1 VKNFRNTSYLYSLTV
16 FIAAMATFIAFV
28 LSVPLDFQRYWAD
41 ILLATSVVIWLAH
54 YRLRFE
60 HYQATLSHTLILT
73 LGLSIGILPAL
84 IPLTAGILL
93 YSIIDLSRNHRYRSD
108 GFHREGILTQWLA
121 IWGRQVLA
129 NSLGLVLYS
138 WLGGRLTS
146 EPGILPSFWPFIG
159 CVIGF
164 SLVYLS
170 LHWLDPMERRHH
182 KSNHR
187 EVLALITITL
197 APAPIVLLAATAF
210 GFLGTASFLIYCV
223 TLAIAAPIF
232 KSLTQM
238 EIKLRQR
245 AEALGLLSELT
256 SPLISSYD
264 PDVIFELILNTS
276 ISIGCGDLCLINAFG
291 PSGLEGG
298 TAHSINISDEMKSAW
313 SVFILEHDEHT
324 EGSRKAESFYFAHIV
339 DPDIPHE
346 LATLLSDEGIVSL
359 ACLSLYA
366 SQVLLGRLTIFSTE
380 PMNYNNRRRELL
392 TLFASQAAFALS
404 NAFAHAI
411 ADRTLSIQSEQLS
424 RLEEI
429 NRQLTASSVSD
440 NLYEIILDH
449 AIQATSADWGYLAL
463 HRPETGRL
471 HLVAHQSDPNK
482 PKEFESEPTFSVEEG
497 IFGRAFRT
505 GQLLNVQKSIADVDL
520 VDPLGTN
527 AESVLCVP
535 LCGPEAMLG
544 VIGVESSKLQA
555 FNQSQEQFLL
565 QLSAYAANAL
575 HHAHIYHELQNRLTE
590 QSLLYQA
597 STQIAE
603 SLESDAVG
611 MAIADSLRVAVQSD
625 IASVYRWVEDDHS
638 LNLLARID
646 EGRPSRKAHS
656 CPDIKSLLGHAQCIK
671 DRVSMQWSS
680 FEEVSQAEREYLRD
694 NYGNGRLLLLPLC
707 IGERTLGIVE
717 IYRRDPIPFHENA
730 IRSAQSIV
738 IQASIALENT
748 DLFNKISKSHNRLL
762 AVLNSTR
769 EGILL
774 IDTEGTI
781 LIANQQIESLIG
793 IKPEDLLQLPID
805 DPSLDLA
812 SHLGYN
818 PTDLRQLA
826 TSLRNGR
833 AQLAGTATFK
843 DSTKTYFRIDTP
855 VYDSTDQLIGWLISV
870 RDISE
875 QKEIEETR
883 EQLTEMIV
891 HDLRSP
897 LTAILNSLLLLRR
910 ELNGK
915 KTSSVA
921 EQAIAVADRSVNQM
935 LGLVNSLLDIS
946 RLESGKLKIS
956 TEDVQIKPLMI
967 ELRDRFQL
975 EANTIGIILK
985 TDFDKADVHGY
996 IDREKIQR
1004 VIANLLDNAL
1014 KFTPVGGEIEL
1025 GYTKKEHEIYIW
1037 VSDTGPGIPK
1047 EFQEKIFERY
1057 SQIPG
1062 TTGRRRGT
1070 GLGLAFA
1077 KLAVEAHQGRL
1088 WVEQNPLGGSVF
1100 MISLPIKT
1108 SS

>member
-1 VKNFRNTSYLYSLTV
+1 VKNIRDTSYQYSLVVVIAAMVV
-16 FIAAMATFIAFV
+16 FIAFA
-28 LSVPLDFQRYWAD
+28 LSVPSDFRRYWAD
-41 ILLATSVVIWLAH
+41 ILLAASVVVWLAH
-54 YRLRFE
+54 YRLQFE
-60 HYQATLSHTLILT
+60 HYQATLSHALILT
-73 LGLSIGILPAL
+73 LGLSIGTLPAL
-84 IPLTAGILL
+84 IALTSGLL
-93 YSIIDLSRNHRYRSD
+93 VYSIIDLFRNRRYQGA
-108 GFHREGILTQWLA
+108 GFHREGSLTQWLV
-121 IWGRQVLA
+121 IWGRQVLP
-129 NSLGLVLYS
+129 STLGLGLYS

-159 CVIGF
+159 CVVGF
-164 SLVYLS
+164 SMVYLA
-170 LHWLDPMERRHH
+170 LHWLDPMERRHQQ
-182 KSNHR
+182 NNRR
-187 EVLALITITL
+187 EVIALITITL

-210 GFLGTASFLIYCV
+210 GFLRTASFLIYCV
-223 TLAIAAPIF
+223 ILAIAAPIF

-264 PDVIFELILNTS
+264 PDVIFKLILNTS
-276 ISIGCGDLCLINAFG
+276 ISIGCGDLCLINTFA

-298 TAHSINISDEMKSAW
+298 TDQSINISNEMKSRW
-313 SVFILEHDEHT
+313 SAFLLEHEGHT
-324 EGSRKAESFYFAHIV
+324 SGSDKMEAFYFDRLDESDLPLA
-339 DPDIPHE
+339 
-346 LATLLSDEGIVSL
+346 LATLLSDEGVVSL
-359 ACLSLYA
+359 ACLPLYA
-366 SQVLLGRLTIFSTE
+366 SQALLGRLTIFSSE
-380 PMNYNNRRRELL
+380 PMNYSNRRRELL

-404 NAFAHAI
+404 NALAHAI

-463 HRPETGRL
+463 HRAETGCL
-471 HLVAHQSDPNK
+471 HLVAYQNDPNNL
-482 PKEFESEPTFSVEEG
+482 KEFESEPGFSVEQG

-505 GQLLNVQKSIADVDL
+505 GQLLNVQKSTEDVDA

-544 VIGVESSKLQA
+544 VIGVESSKPQA
-555 FNQSQEQFLL
+555 FNQAQEQFLL

-625 IASVYRWVEDDHS
+625 TASVYRWVEDDQF
-638 LNLLARID
+638 LTLLARID
-646 EGRPSRKAHS
+646 EGRPSRKGQS
-656 CPDIKSLLGHAQCIK
+656 NPDIKTLLGHAQCIK

-680 FEEVSQAEREYLRD
+680 DEEVSQAERDYLHE
-694 NYGNGRLLLLPLC
+694 NYGKGRLLLLPLC

-717 IYRRDPIPFHENA
+717 IFRKDPIPFKENA

-748 DLFNKISKSHNRLL
+748 DLFNKISQSHNRLL

-774 IDTEGTI
+774 IDMEGTI
-781 LIANQQIESLIG
+781 LIANRQIESMIG

-805 DPSLDLA
+805 DPSLDLD

-818 PTDLRQLA
+818 PTDLQQLA
-826 TSLRNGR
+826 FSLKNGR

-843 DSTKTYFRIDTP
+843 DTTKTYFRIDTP

-910 ELNGK
+910 ELNDD
-915 KTSSVA
+915 KTSSVV
-921 EQAIAVADRSVNQM
+921 EQAIVVADRSVNQM

-956 TEDVQIKPLMI
+956 TEDVRIRPLMM

-985 TDFDKADVHGY
+985 TDFEKAEIHGH

-1004 VIANLLDNAL
+1004 VIANLLDNAI

-1025 GYTKKEHEIYIW
+1025 GYTKKDHEIYIW
-1037 VSDTGPGIPK
+1037 VSDTGPGIPN

-1057 SQIPG
+1057 IQIPG
-1062 TTGRRRGT
+1062 STGRRRGT

-1100 MISLPIKT
+1100 IISLPIK
-1108 SS
+1108 SAS